1 MKKLLAI
8 LLTLVLLGVCALAEN
23 IDWSSMSDDEIKTAI
38 KEGQA
43 ELDSRKEESD
53 DGSIV
58 AYDKDGH
65 KLTLSNMHEGN
76 YINYGLSLVFD
87 AIYENNSDGTNE
99 LVING
104 SYVNGWDTGALR
116 SPDTTPG
123 HKEKLE
129 IVIGLD
135 DTDVKSLEEI
145 ETIEL
150 VFGYMDKNYHFTEF
164 DPVTIYQ
171 K

>member
-1 MKKLLAI
+1 MKKLFAIILALI
-8 LLTLVLLGVCALAEN
+8 LLCVCAMAES
-23 IDWSSMSDDEIKTAI
+23 IDWSSMSDEEIETALAV
-38 KEGQA
+38 GQA
-43 ELDSRKEESD
+43 ELNSRKVESD
-53 DGSIV
+53 NGTIV

-65 KLTLSNMHEGN
+65 KLTLTNMHEGN
-76 YINYGLSLVFD
+76 YINYDLSLVFD
-87 AIYENNSDGTNE
+87 AVYENNSDGTNE

-104 SYVNGWDTGALR
+104 SFVNGWDTGALH
-116 SPDTTPG
+116 SPETTPG

-135 DTDVKSLEEI
+135 DTDIKSFEEI
-145 ETIEL
+145 EKIEL